1 MKLVILPL
9 DSRPC
14 TREFPAQLAQSAGI
28 SAFVPPLEVMD
39 WYRTPSD
46 FCRIAA
52 WLEEACAGAGALICS
67 LDQLAYGG
75 LLASRCMEVP
85 ETQALRR
92 AAFLRRLKQK
102 YPALDIYLSSVIM
115 RTTVSTLKQE
125 DQVWWEKV
133 ALYSQL
139 AAQPGCEAARRL
151 AQLEAQIPSHVL
163 QTFLAARGR
172 NHQVNREAVALLAE
186 GIVKQVCFL
195 QEDSAPQGMHR
206 AEQQQLQAL
215 AEAQGV
221 SEQVSIH
228 CGTDECACALV
239 GCLAAQRQ
247 AGGPALR
254 LYVEWLAGDMQFT
267 ARYEDRPFAE
277 NLDAYLK
284 TCRIMR
290 VQSPKD
296 AQAVLAV
303 YAPSGPQMDLAMA
316 PEDAVCAY
324 TPGQLGNIAER
335 LQALMDTGLPT
346 GLLDVYHANGGES
359 SLLRLAAQNGLLAR
373 LAAYAG
379 WNTACNSLGTI
390 LGQLLAAGTGAS
402 PAALAAFTQERLLD
416 DWVYQAIVRPRW
428 NRELRAAGTDIWVLQ
443 DVPGANA
450 RLQQL
455 MELTPETRLV
465 CSRPFRAQLCW
476 PRTFEAS
483 ITICKE
489 GESV

>member
-28 SAFVPPLEVMD
+28 SACIPPLEVMD

-75 LLASRCMEVP
+75 LLALALHGGTRASGPAPGGFPAPPQAKIPCAGYLPLKRYHAHYSKHT
-85 ETQALRR
+85 ETGRSGVVGKGSAVFPACRTAGLRGGAPPR
-92 AAFLRRLKQK
+92 AAGGADSASCAANLSGCARQKPSGQPGGCSSSCRRHCKAGYAFFRRIPPHRGCTVQNRSSFRRLQK
-102 YPALDIYLSSVIM
+102 HRTCRNRSASTVEQMNAPARLWA
-115 RTTVSTLKQE
+115 T
-125 DQVWWEKV
+125 W
-133 ALYSQL
+133 
-139 AAQPGCEAARRL
+139 PHNAR
-151 AQLEAQIPSHVL
+151 P
-163 QTFLAARGR
+163 
-172 NHQVNREAVALLAE
+172 
-186 GIVKQVCFL
+186 
-195 QEDSAPQGMHR
+195 
-206 AEQQQLQAL
+206 
-215 AEAQGV
+215 
-221 SEQVSIH
+221 
-228 CGTDECACALV
+228 
-239 GCLAAQRQ
+239 
-247 AGGPALR
+247 GGPALR

-359 SLLRLAAQNGLLAR
+359 SLLRLAAQSGLLAR

-390 LGQLLAAGTGAS
+390 LGQLLAAGAGAS
-402 PAALAAFTQERLLD
+402 PAALCSFYSRAPAGRLGLSG
-416 DWVYQAIVRPRW
+416 YCAPPMEQGTSGRGHRYLGPAGRAGRQRPP
-428 NRELRAAGTDIWVLQ
+428 ATADGTY
-443 DVPGANA
+443 P
-450 RLQQL
+450 
-455 MELTPETRLV
+455 
-465 CSRPFRAQLCW
+465 
-476 PRTFEAS
+476 
-483 ITICKE
+483 
-489 GESV
+489 

>member
-1 MKLVILPL
+1 MV
-9 DSRPC
+9 
-14 TREFPAQLAQSAGI
+14 
-28 SAFVPPLEVMD
+28 
-39 WYRTPSD
+39 
-46 FCRIAA
+46 
-52 WLEEACAGAGALICS
+52 
-67 LDQLAYGG
+67 
-75 LLASRCMEVP
+75 
-85 ETQALRR
+85 
-92 AAFLRRLKQK
+92 
-102 YPALDIYLSSVIM
+102 
-115 RTTVSTLKQE
+115 
-125 DQVWWEKV
+125 EKV
-133 ALYSQL
+133 ARIQL

-359 SLLRLAAQNGLLAR
+359 SLLRLASTKRPSGAPCRICRMEYSMQFTWHHSGAASCRRHRGFTRRSCSFYSRAPAGRLGLSGYCAPPVEQGTSGRGHRYLGP
-373 LAAYAG
+373 AG
-379 WNTACNSLGTI
+379 RAGRQRPPATADGTY
-390 LGQLLAAGTGAS
+390 
-402 PAALAAFTQERLLD
+402 P
-416 DWVYQAIVRPRW
+416 
-428 NRELRAAGTDIWVLQ
+428 
-443 DVPGANA
+443 
-450 RLQQL
+450 
-455 MELTPETRLV
+455 
-465 CSRPFRAQLCW
+465 
-476 PRTFEAS
+476 
-483 ITICKE
+483 
-489 GESV
+489 